1 MQLQAGGG
9 AGGSQGARVTPT
21 PMVQTPVGTVSGS
34 QHSRSSSQASQ
45 VSQTPPTAAPVSES
59 PVSAVQA
66 PSSDSNNKDISPAP
80 NPTTA

>member
-9 AGGSQGARVTPT
+9 AVGSQGTRVTPT

-45 VSQTPPTAAPVSES
+45 ISQTPPASAPMPEPPINANPTPS
-59 PVSAVQA
+59 PN
-66 PSSDSNNKDISPAP
+66 SNEKDISP
-80 NPTTA
+80 TVS